1 MFVYLVIVMIV
12 VAFGLF
18 FKRTAAAKTAL
29 AIANAGTD
37 PAALWTDSLRRSL
50 FERPTTASPVL
61 RELPE
66 DAVVTYC
73 GTEGSFLRV
82 TTTDDV
88 VGYVVA
94 SACTPE
100 TDTKGQKQ

>member
-1 MFVYLVIVMIV
+1 MLFFVAVMIV
-12 VAFGLF
+12 LVWQF

-29 AIANAGTD
+29 AIANADAGTD

-73 GTEGSFLRV
+73 GAEGGFLRV
-82 TTTDDV
+82 TTADNV

-100 TDTKGQKQ
+100 TDTKGQTQ

>member
-1 MFVYLVIVMIV
+1 MIV
-12 VAFGLF
+12 LVWQF

-73 GTEGSFLRV
+73 GAEGGFLRV
-82 TTTDDV
+82 TTADNV

-94 SACTPE
+94 SECTPE
-100 TDTKGQKQ
+100 TDTKGQTQ